1 MKTNRALSAGESR
14 NCPHCRATI
23 LKSAVACPLCRHVLK
38 FGSAG
43 AAPAAS
49 ATTCPLLVEGTIDH
63 AGTGEAQEYFIL
75 MEVRDESGK
84 LLSRQS
90 LGVGALQRAE
100 KRVFSLRVEMASAD
114 SG

>member
-1 MKTNRALSAGESR
+1 MKASSALSAGESR
-14 NCPHCRATI
+14 TCPHCRATI
-23 LKSAVACPLCRHVLK
+23 LKSAVACPLCRHVLR
-38 FGSAG
+38 FGSA
-43 AAPAAS
+43 AAS
-49 ATTCPLLVEGTIDH
+49 AAANPTTCPLLVEGTIDH
-63 AGTGEAQEYFIL
+63 AGAGEAREYFIL

-90 LGVGALQRAE
+90 LGVGALQRTE